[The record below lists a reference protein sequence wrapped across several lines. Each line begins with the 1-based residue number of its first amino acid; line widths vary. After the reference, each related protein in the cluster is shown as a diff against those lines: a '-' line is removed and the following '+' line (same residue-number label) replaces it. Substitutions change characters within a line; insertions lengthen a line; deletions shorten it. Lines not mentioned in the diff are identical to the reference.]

1 MYKKNFTS
9 SYVEDVQ
16 NIIFICRSL
25 KDRETDVKLALEPI
39 KVLAFTSSTEN
50 EIRTQRSEK
59 TILSGIEAMTII
71 LGCVIFLGAFTAAI
85 CVACFN
91 RKKFVIFFILFALIS

>member
-1 MYKKNFTS
+1 MRISVLSF
-9 SYVEDVQ
+9 
-16 NIIFICRSL
+16 RSL
-25 KDRETDVKLALEPI
+25 KERETDVKSALEPMG
-39 KVLAFTSSTEN
+39 KVMALISSTEN

-59 TILSGIEAMTII
+59 TILSGIEVMTMI

-91 RKKFVIFFILFALIS
+91 RKK

>member
-1 MYKKNFTS
+1 M
-9 SYVEDVQ
+9 
-16 NIIFICRSL
+16 
-25 KDRETDVKLALEPI
+25 KLALEPI
-39 KVLAFTSSTEN
+39 KVLAFSSSTEN

-91 RKKFVIFFILFALIS
+91 RKKYVISLNN

>member
-1 MYKKNFTS
+1 MNTFIHLIFPENTREN
-9 SYVEDVQ
+9 VEFFA
-16 NIIFICRSL
+16 NRSL
-25 KDRETDVKLALEPI
+25 KEKELEVKSALEPI
-39 KVLAFTSSTEN
+39 KVLALTSSTEN

-91 RKKFVIFFILFALIS
+91 RKK